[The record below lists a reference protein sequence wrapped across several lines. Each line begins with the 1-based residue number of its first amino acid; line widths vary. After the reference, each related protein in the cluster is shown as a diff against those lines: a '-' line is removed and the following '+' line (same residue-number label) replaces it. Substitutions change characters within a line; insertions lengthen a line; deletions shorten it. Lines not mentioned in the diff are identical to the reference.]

1 MTSRAHYV
9 GNYLIYLFFVP
20 FVSLTWLLCAFDMAP
35 KEATNT
41 SNTHTHTTI
50 TLASDLLTKIQRHDS
65 HQEIQENTLII
76 KMFTSH
82 IRWIEFTQ
90 NFWFFFSSVFSLHFT
105 VFVRCTRI
113 RFSGGSF
120 FTFGPYSRS
129 RGVVWF

>member
-9 GNYLIYLFFVP
+9 VNYLIYLFFVP

-41 SNTHTHTTI
+41 SNTHTHTHTTI
-50 TLASDLLTKIQRHDS
+50 TLASDLLTKIQQHDS

-82 IRWIEFTQ
+82 IRSIEFTHKISG
-90 NFWFFFSSVFSLHFT
+90 FSFT
-105 VFVRCTRI
+105 PFYDNARNVCVRALV
-113 RFSGGSF
+113 
-120 FTFGPYSRS
+120 RS
-129 RGVVWF
+129 CV